1 MALQRRRRV
10 PGWVMALA
18 VLLVVVVG
26 VPSGCYVYERRKA
39 MGYRQE
45 MVGIV
50 HSQEVRKI
58 IEEGLRNTDPHAL
71 DGRGVIRTYRIDDG
85 SIRPSPMG
93 GYFFNTIVN
102 NDRKLSV
109 SFGIDRRYIAGEGYG
124 PIESGGVD
132 PSVELADLLKKRYGK
147 DWIET
152 NYRSEKYRKAHLEEF
167 PTPKKTRSD
176 KSGEGDG
183 SEE

>member
-1 MALQRRRRV
+1 M

-18 VLLVVVVG
+18 VLLVVLVG

-39 MGYRQE
+39 MDYRQE

-71 DGRGVIRTYRIDDG
+71 DGRGVIKTYYIDDG
-85 SIRPSPMG
+85 SIRHNPMG

-102 NDRKLSV
+102 NDRKLGV

-124 PIESGGVD
+124 PIDGDGS
-132 PSVELADLLKKRYGK
+132 PSVELADLLDRRYGK
-147 DWIET
+147 GWNET
-152 NYRSEKYRKAHLEEF
+152 DDAAEKYRKAHPEEF
-167 PTPKKTRSD
+167 PTPQKTQSD

>member
-1 MALQRRRRV
+1 M

-26 VPSGCYVYERRKA
+26 VPSGCYVYERRTA
-39 MGYRQE
+39 MDYRQE
-45 MVGIV
+45 MVDIV

-85 SIRPSPMG
+85 SIEHNPMG
-93 GYFFNTIVN
+93 GYDFDVIVN

-109 SFGIDRRYIAGEGYG
+109 SFGIDRYYIAGEGYG
-124 PIESGGVD
+124 PIEDEDGG
-132 PSVELADLLKKRYGK
+132 PSVELSALLDERYGK
-147 DWIET
+147 GWDET
-152 NYRSEKYRKAHLEEF
+152 DDAAEKYRKAHPEEF
-167 PTPKKTRSD
+167 PTPQKTQSD
-176 KSGEGDG
+176 ESDE
-183 SEE
+183 SEEGE